1 MTDNSH
7 GSPRIGRTIILIGG
21 PMTVDDGSTLD
32 SRQPVTGDPGSSVRL
47 ASLASSLLWWTT
59 VSSLVGQ
66 ILDSAGNDP
75 YALVIGKRSVVEL
88 RQDGRLRRTALRS
101 ILSGGTTTVKLIRTH
116 RHEPLPAGYTAGNS
130 LPIGDEV
137 GFSLGEPGQRWRF
150 LDDSNEFYMP
160 WAGPKLGAA
169 IIVDTRG
176 VGVPTETDAGPG
188 VGWFFESLESR
199 RLYCD
204 DIVLVMP
211 HTYLTE
217 TVLRGYAKWVNAG
230 RPHQFLLD
238 LGGQPRKKWDPTAPP
253 AATAPPHPIAYA
265 YPVTVQADFKVTG
278 LVQDGQWQDPS
289 DLEAARSLLQA
300 RYDLKI
306 GIWDLVGNATLRRT
320 LLEAAPSVPP
330 PRMAVEIPRAA
341 FQRAESE
348 VAAKIAEAE
357 AIKHARSV
365 AAERLQPLLEHG
377 WKPRGGGSWKLY
389 FPMTEL
395 VLWRLGSD
403 PVALVQLVLMVLKR
417 QCTVGAFTFMSS
429 QFNIEEYVLARRAL
443 FEEIAA
449 PDSCPVGHNFEPTLW
464 RGLGGWA
471 DDVDWGER
479 TIALVE
485 RTQRWSEAFKELCDD
500 CYRVR
505 PRMHEPIDTRLGR
518 RGNQ

>member
-1 MTDNSH
+1 
-7 GSPRIGRTIILIGG
+7 
-21 PMTVDDGSTLD
+21 MTVDDGSTLD
-32 SRQPVTGDPGSSVRL
+32 SRQPVTGDPACNVTRS
-47 ASLASSLLWWTT
+47 SLATSLLWWITA
-59 VSSLVGQ
+59 SSLVGQ
-66 ILDSAGNDP
+66 ILDSAGDDP
-75 YALVIGKRSVVEL
+75 YALVIGNRSVVEL
-88 RQDGRLRRTALRS
+88 RQDGRLRRLGLRS
-101 ILSGGTTTVKLIRTH
+101 ILSGGTSTVELIRTH
-116 RHEPLPAGYTAGNS
+116 RHEPLPAGYIYDDSMSQLFPG
-130 LPIGDEV
+130 GEGV

-150 LDDSNEFYMP
+150 LSGLDFYMP
-160 WAGPKLGAA
+160 WAGPKLGATV
-169 IIVDTRG
+169 IVDTSETLLG
-176 VGVPTETDAGPG
+176 SSETDAGPSAG
-188 VGWFFESLESR
+188 IAWFFKRLEKH
-199 RLYCD
+199 RLYSD
-204 DIVLVMP
+204 DIMLVMP
-211 HTYLTE
+211 HTYRTE
-217 TVLRGYAKWVNAG
+217 SIFRGYVEWVNAG
-230 RPHQFLLD
+230 RPSQFLLD
-238 LGGQPRKKWDPTAPP
+238 LGGPRTKWDPTAPP
-253 AATAPPHPIAYA
+253 DPIAYTC
-265 YPVTVQADFKVTG
+265 PVPVQADFTVTG
-278 LVQDGQWQDPS
+278 LVQDGEWQDPS

-395 VLWRLGSD
+395 VLWRIGSD

-479 TIALVE
+479 AIALVE
-485 RTQRWSEAFKELCDD
+485 RTQLWREAFKELCEE

-505 PRMHEPIDTRLGR
+505 PRMFDP
-518 RGNQ
+518 